1 MKDRMV
7 NRDGVDKEFTE
18 YFYNGRNQVL
28 LKSRKTGPVG
38 RKSGINR
45 EEIII
50 FIIYI
55 SIIHHTIPKK
65 KLPEH

>member
-45 EEIII
+45 ERIMGETRKDGMCTK
-50 FIIYI
+50 
-55 SIIHHTIPKK
+55 SC
-65 KLPEH
+65 